1 MAPIGFEKIN
11 SSYSQGLTDQ
21 QRAKR
26 KVAKENVAEGVGVTG
41 AVTYQARQFATKR
54 SINTMME
61 NVTNAARL
69 TAQNTKEATT
79 LLGKFKLDIGR
90 FTKDVTA
97 RVMKLQNMKFIGP
110 IVKSPVV
117 KGACGAF
124 GFTMAFFALVTG
136 VNKAVDNG
144 RMAIGDFQNRFNRA
158 A

>member
-1 MAPIGFEKIN
+1 MTPVGFEKLD
-11 SSYSQGLTDQ
+11 SSYNPVTDQ

-26 KVAKENVAEGVGVTG
+26 KVTKEHVAEGVGVTG
-41 AVTYQARQFATKR
+41 AVTYQAKQFATKR

-61 NVTNAARL
+61 NVTNAARI
-69 TAQNTKEATT
+69 TSQNSREAST

-90 FTKDVTA
+90 FTKDITA
-97 RVMKLQNMKFIGP
+97 RVMKLENMKFIGP
-110 IVKSPVV
+110 IIKSPIV
-117 KGACGAF
+117 KGACGVF

-144 RMAIGDFQNRFNRA
+144 RIAVGDIQSRFNRA